1 MFGSIRLAL
10 YENPDLLHCQKYIP
24 VMEYG
29 LDRKHLTFVGHT
41 VSVLITQLQ
50 FRSQKN
56 HSQCTDEPNTTSSKS
71 FTKIIW

>member
-50 FRSQKN
+50 FRSQKETIAN
-56 HSQCTDEPNTTSSKS
+56 AQMNKHGM
-71 FTKIIW
+71 F